1 MVIQE
6 FPSSSSSSSSSSAS
20 IIPPMAALHS
30 NGPMMASH
38 GSVANFYNGKTVFIT
53 GGTGFMGKVLLEKLL
68 RSCPGVAQIYL
79 LIRPKKGQNAQ
90 ERLQQLLC
98 SPLFDTLRKERP
110 NDLSKVVP
118 IEGDITQPELAIS
131 PSDRTTLSLCVNVVF
146 HSAATVKFDEKL
158 KLSVTIN
165 MLGTQR
171 LVELCKRMSNL
182 EALVH
187 VSTAYCNCDRSQ
199 VKEVIYPPPIGPD
212 QIVSLVEALD
222 EELVDSLTPKLVG
235 NRPNTY
241 TFTKALAECWLQD
254 NKGDLPLVI
263 VRPSI
268 VISSMGGP
276 LKGWVDNW
284 NGPTGIIAAAG
295 KGLFRTMLCDSTKKA
310 DLVPVDTVINLMIV
324 SAWRIASSKT
334 KEIPIYNCVTGQRK
348 PITWSHFIDLCFKY
362 LRMHPLSEISWYPD
376 GSVTA
381 SRTMSTIK
389 RCFLHWV
396 PAYIIDSV
404 VWISGGKP
412 ILVKVQSK
420 LSKAAACLE
429 YFTMQEWEF
438 DDANVS
444 ALSVSLS
451 DADRAEFCF
460 DVAKINW
467 ENYLENY
474 ILGIRRFIF
483 KEDTSSIP
491 KARKQISK
499 LYIAYRLLQ
508 VVSVMITWH
517 FLALRYAPLRRLW
530 SNALRLLLHFA
541 SMLPFV

>member
-1 MVIQE
+1 MVIQG
-6 FPSSSSSSSSSSAS
+6 FVSSTNCNS
-20 IIPPMAALHS
+20 IPMAAFS
-30 NGPMMASH
+30 TTGPVVTAVQ
-38 GSVANFYNGKTVFIT
+38 GSVSDFYNGKTVFIT

-68 RSCPGVAQIYL
+68 RSCPGVSKIYL
-79 LIRPKKGQNAQ
+79 LIRPKRGQDAQ

-98 SPLFDTLRKERP
+98 SPLFDLLRKERP
-110 NDLSKVVP
+110 NDLSKVLP

-131 PSDRTTLSLCVNVVF
+131 QTDRSILSRTVNVVF

-187 VSTAYCNCDRSQ
+187 VSTAYCNCDRSE
-199 VKEVIYPPPIGPD
+199 VKEMIYPPPIGPD
-212 QIVSLVEALD
+212 QIVALVDALD

-241 TFTKALAECWLQD
+241 TFTKALAECWLKD

-268 VISSMGGP
+268 VLSSMDGP

-295 KGLFRTMLCDSTKKA
+295 KGLFRTMLCDKTKKA
-310 DLVPVDTVINLMIV
+310 DVVPVDTVINLMIV
-324 SAWRIASSKT
+324 SAWSIAGRKS

-348 PITWSHFIDLCFKY
+348 PITWNVFVDICFKY

-376 GSVTA
+376 GSVTS
-381 SRTMSTIK
+381 SRTINAVK
-389 RCFLHWV
+389 RVLLHWI
-396 PAYIIDSV
+396 PAYVIDSA
-404 VWISGGKP
+404 VWVTGGKP
-412 ILVKVQSK
+412 ILLKVQEK
-420 LSKAAACLE
+420 LTKAADCLE

-438 DDANVS
+438 DDENVR
-444 ALSVSLS
+444 ALSFTLNEQ
-451 DADRAEFCF
+451 DKKDFCF

-474 ILGIRRFIF
+474 VLGIRRFIF
-483 KEDTSSIP
+483 KEDSSSIP
-491 KARKQISK
+491 TARKQISK
-499 LYIAYRLLQ
+499 LYMLSRIVQ
-508 VVSVMITWH
+508 VIGVMVTWH
-517 FLALRYAPLRRLW
+517 FLALRYAPLRRMW
-530 SNALRLLLHFA
+530 SNALRLLLHLA